1 MSEKLKGC
9 SLIFILKASNA
20 DISNYQKEEG
30 PSMSTPL
37 LIESMEKLLVLHNQ
51 LHETVV
57 EKTEAIKNNDM
68 QILTRLLREEQKHV
82 TAIQIADQKRQQAT
96 AHVMNNQTET
106 TLSEVIKITSGLERD
121 QLVILQEK
129 LTNVLAELKDANA
142 LNQQLLEYSLQ
153 FVNLN
158 LDLLA
163 PELELANYSKT
174 PNEGFEQPGGG
185 RSIFDSK
192 A

>member
-1 MSEKLKGC
+1 
-9 SLIFILKASNA
+9 
-20 DISNYQKEEG
+20 
-30 PSMSTPL
+30 MSTQS
-37 LIESMEKLLVLHNQ
+37 LIESMEKLLALHNQ
-51 LHETVV
+51 LLGAVV

-68 QILTRLLREEQKHV
+68 QILNRLLREEQKYV
-82 TAIQIADQKRQQAT
+82 TAIQIADQKRLQAT
-96 AHVMNNQTET
+96 ASLTNNEDATV
-106 TLSEVIKITSGLERD
+106 SEVIAITSGEERN

-129 LTNVLAELKDANA
+129 LSNVLAELKDANA

-163 PELELANYSKT
+163 PELEVANYSKT